1 MATAGYKS
9 SWEMQPIAGKL
20 ARQNLTDMG
29 LERVA
34 CLACVNVIHTLLMRK
49 LSYRIVKK
57 LAQDYMA
64 NKWSCW
70 EPAAFLFPISLTLN
84 DYFHYS

>member
-1 MATAGYKS
+1 
-9 SWEMQPIAGKL
+9 MQPIAGKL

-34 CLACVNVIHTLLMRK
+34 FLACVNVIHTLLMRK

-64 NKWSCW
+64 NK
-70 EPAAFLFPISLTLN
+70 
-84 DYFHYS
+84 

>member
-1 MATAGYKS
+1 
-9 SWEMQPIAGKL
+9 MQPIAGKL

-64 NKWSCW
+64 NK
-70 EPAAFLFPISLTLN
+70 
-84 DYFHYS
+84 